1 MATNR
6 NDMELG
12 STSISTPI
20 LNPSDNSFNMIYNM
34 NNNIS
39 NDGLKIKSFLQGANL
54 VGQNSGKIGIKSQ
67 NLYRSGKQI
76 LLTLVT
82 PSISSI
88 VKSLTIS
95 VVLFNINTPSV
106 LYADGSIDQNFV
118 VSTTNVTI
126 PRHGIN

>member
-1 MATNR
+1 
-6 NDMELG
+6 
-12 STSISTPI
+12 
-20 LNPSDNSFNMIYNM
+20 
-34 NNNIS
+34 
-39 NDGLKIKSFLQGANL
+39 L
-54 VGQNSGKIGIKSQ
+54 VA
-67 NLYRSGKQI
+67 
-76 LLTLVT
+76 

-126 PRHGIN
+126 PRHGINELRTYIVGINSFVTTTTQPISISAAIDETFSLVIGPIDRTQIDFVSVSYLILSIVDCGSC